1 MIDPAL
7 QTHSQIVNLVQDTK
21 FKETVTRKEG
31 YNYEMLDGNGIVRVG
46 SHVDDHTILAG
57 IVTPSYDNTGKL
69 IGYNDSSYTPKR
81 GQHGV
86 IDAVYVYNT
95 PENLKGVKIRIVE
108 ARIPAI
114 GDKFSAR
121 HGQKG
126 TVGIRIPEEDMP
138 FTSSGI
144 RPDMIVN
151 PHAFPSRMTIG
162 QFVETMSTK
171 LGVHMG
177 CSVDSTPFSASNRVP
192 EMKTLLEKAGFHPY
206 GHEMLYNGHT
216 GEMILSEIFMGPTY
230 YMRLKQMVED
240 KINYRT
246 TGPKTLLT
254 HQPVGGRA
262 QDGGLRIGEMERD
275 SLISHGVSKFL
286 HESLMDR
293 SDGATVLFE
302 PENGVLDAR
311 DGQVV
316 GQLNMPY
323 SMSILSKEIEALH
336 VSMKV
341 ISS

>member
-1 MIDPAL
+1 
-7 QTHSQIVNLVQDTK
+7 
-21 FKETVTRKEG
+21 
-31 YNYEMLDGNGIVRVG
+31 
-46 SHVDDHTILAG
+46 
-57 IVTPSYDNTGKL
+57 
-69 IGYNDSSYTPKR
+69 
-81 GQHGV
+81 
-86 IDAVYVYNT
+86 
-95 PENLKGVKIRIVE
+95 
-108 ARIPAI
+108 
-114 GDKFSAR
+114 
-121 HGQKG
+121 
-126 TVGIRIPEEDMP
+126 
-138 FTSSGI
+138 
-144 RPDMIVN
+144 
-151 PHAFPSRMTIG
+151 
-162 QFVETMSTK
+162 
-171 LGVHMG
+171 
-177 CSVDSTPFSASNRVP
+177 
-192 EMKTLLEKAGFHPY
+192 MKNLLEKAGFHPY